1 MLDTRK
7 VDGVTVLTMGGGEN
21 RFNADSIAA
30 LDDAVAAAAATGTPL
45 VLTGAGRFFSNGL
58 DLDWMGSAGAEAAG
72 AAMRRLAGLLARL
85 LAYPGATVAAL
96 NGHAFGAGAILA
108 AAADDRVMRSDRGYF
123 CFPEVDLGMA
133 MSPGFDAV
141 LQARYPRQVLLRALV
156 SGRRHGCDE
165 AVAAGLV
172 DEAVP
177 EDRLLPVAVARAV
190 ALAGKD
196 GASVGRLKAGL
207 HAAALAVLAAE
218 ASGGAEGA
226 VATEGGAEPAP

>member
-7 VDGVTVLTMGGGEN
+7 VDGVTVLTMDSGEN
-21 RFNADSIAA
+21 RFNADSVAA
-30 LDDAVAAAAATGTPL
+30 LDEAVAAAAVTGTPL

-72 AAMRRLAGLLARL
+72 AAMRRLSGLLARL
-85 LAYPGATVAAL
+85 LAYPGATVAAV

-108 AAADDRVMRSDRGYF
+108 AAADDRVMRADRGYF

-156 SGRRHGCDE
+156 SGRRHGGDE

-177 EDRLLPVAVARAV
+177 DDRLLPAAVARAA
-190 ALAGKD
+190 ALADKD
-196 GASVGRLKAGL
+196 GAAVGRLKAGL
-207 HAAALAVLAAE
+207 YAAELAVLAAE
-218 ASGGAEGA
+218 AGGGGGGAG
-226 VATEGGAEPAP
+226 PAS